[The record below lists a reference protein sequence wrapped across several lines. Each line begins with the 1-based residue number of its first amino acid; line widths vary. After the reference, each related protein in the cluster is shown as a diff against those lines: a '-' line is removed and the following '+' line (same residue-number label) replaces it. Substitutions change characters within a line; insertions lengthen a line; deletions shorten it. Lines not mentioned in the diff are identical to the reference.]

1 MNYQKLYNNLIN
13 KCVTRGWS
21 KKSTP
26 CYTEKHHI
34 KPKCLGGDNSEDNL
48 VVLTA
53 REHYMAHL
61 LLAKIHGGRLWF
73 PLKMMMIGK
82 HGCIINSSMY
92 EIAKIKASA
101 IIGKSNKGLKR
112 TKETRKKISIVNKG
126 KKLSQEH
133 CSNLSESRKGEKNP
147 NYGKKHSQETR
158 DKMSI
163 AKKGKKLSQE
173 HCSNLSKARIGKHNG
188 VDHHYYGKVGILSH
202 SFKGYYHTPFGVF
215 ESSNLAA
222 KGVRCSQSAIRKR
235 IKNPNFPEYWFEQKK
250 DGE

>member
-133 CSNLSESRKGEKNP
+133 CSNLS
-147 NYGKKHSQETR
+147 
-158 DKMSI
+158 
-163 AKKGKKLSQE
+163 
-173 HCSNLSKARIGKHNG
+173 KARIGKHNG